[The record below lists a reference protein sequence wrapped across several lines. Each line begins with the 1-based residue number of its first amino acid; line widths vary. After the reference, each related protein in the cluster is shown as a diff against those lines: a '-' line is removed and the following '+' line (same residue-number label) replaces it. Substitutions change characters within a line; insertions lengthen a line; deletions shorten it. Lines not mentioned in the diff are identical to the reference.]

1 VARIPLVDPDDPTTD
16 PHAAALLKGMEAG
29 NPAGLFNMQR
39 VIANHPALAE
49 SFFNFATVAYFD
61 SHLTPKQ
68 AELPYLTSA
77 IAIDCFY

>member
-1 VARIPLVDPDDPTTD
+1 MARIPLVDPDDPEAD
-16 PHAAALLKGMEAG
+16 PRAAAMLKAMEAG
-29 NPAGLFNMQR
+29 NDAGLFNMQR

-49 SFFNFATVAYFD
+49 SFFNFAQVTYFGA
-61 SHLTPKQ
+61 HLSPKQ

>member
-1 VARIPLVDPDDPTTD
+1 MARIPLVDPDDPSAD
-16 PHAAALLKGMEAG
+16 PKAVGLLKAMEAG
-29 NPAGLFNMQR
+29 NEAGLFNMQR

-49 SFFNFATVAYFD
+49 SFFSFAQVAYFNGNL
-61 SHLTPKQ
+61 SPKQ